1 MARAGTR
8 TNIWMYTS
16 ERFVWN
22 LTRLRYI
29 DFQKKLR
36 FILVKEQ
43 IKNRWIC
50 ICLSER
56 DFSTSF
62 LFQNRNSRCEIF
74 HDRKDIKNFCCF
86 SLLFGKWAMNHR
98 NCATRTCCMN
108 LKDGWWQASQMY
120 LICVRILKIAPVIHK
135 LSISYLIQNKIPFI
149 YVVSILMIQNFFP
162 LYINVT

>member
-120 LICVRILKIAPVIHK
+120 LICVRILKI
-135 LSISYLIQNKIPFI
+135 LSSINYQFLIWYKIKYLSFMSFQFWWYRISFLC
-149 YVVSILMIQNFFP
+149 
-162 LYINVT
+162 T

>member
-1 MARAGTR
+1 
-8 TNIWMYTS
+8 MYTS

-36 FILVKEQ
+36 FISVKEQ

-98 NCATRTCCMN
+98 NRATRTCCMN
-108 LKDGWWQASQMY
+108 LKDGWWQASKMY
-120 LICVRILKIAPVIHK
+120 LICLRILKIAPVIHK
-135 LSISYLIQNKIPFI
+135 LSISYPIQNKIPFI

-162 LYINVT
+162 LYINVI